1 MHKTAM
7 MNGEIFFS
15 TYSKYFKNNNVTVLD
30 IGSQDLNG
38 SLKKICPKEFKYIGL
53 DFEDAKGVDIV
64 LENPY
69 NFPFNDQ
76 SIDIV
81 VSSSCFEHSEMF
93 WLTFLEILRILK
105 PNGIFYLNAPSDGQ
119 FHRYPV
125 DCWRFYPD
133 SGQALVKWAKKS
145 GYKPILLE
153 CFTQFGGSWQD
164 YVAIFLK
171 DYTKKNIYK
180 DRIIFKKRDFENGM
194 IDDQYKLFNETT
206 FTQNERRINLRS
218 FKGILKKLLPVQ
230 KLKRLLKLNPKV

>member
-1 MHKTAM
+1 MHETAM
-7 MNGEIFFS
+7 KNGEIFFS

-30 IGSQDLNG
+30 IGSQNVNG
-38 SLKKICPKEFKYIGL
+38 SLKQICPKKFKYIGL

-64 LENPY
+64 LQDPY
-69 NFPFNDQ
+69 NFPFDDQ
-76 SIDIV
+76 SVDIV

-105 PNGIFYLNAPSDGQ
+105 PNGIFYLNAPSDGH

-145 GYKPILLE
+145 GYNPILME
-153 CFTQFGGSWQD
+153 SFIQTGGIWQD

-171 DYTKKNIYK
+171 DFTKRSIYK

-194 IDDQYKLFNETT
+194 FNDQYELLNVTT
-206 FTQNERRINLRS
+206 LTQNERKINLRS
-218 FKGILKKLLPVQ
+218 FKGIVKKILPIQ
-230 KLKRLLKLNPKV
+230 KLKKYLKLNF

>member
-7 MNGEIFFS
+7 MNGENFFS
-15 TYSKYFKNNNVTVLD
+15 TYSKYYKDTNVSVLD
-30 IGSQDLNG
+30 IGSQDVNG
-38 SLKKICPKEFKYIGL
+38 SLKQICPKEFKYIGL

-64 LENPY
+64 LQDPY
-69 NFPFNDQ
+69 NFPFDDQ
-76 SIDIV
+76 SVDIV

-105 PNGIFYLNAPSDGQ
+105 PNGIFYLNAPSDGH

-145 GYKPILLE
+145 GYNPILME
-153 CFTQFGGSWQD
+153 SFIQTGGIWQD

-171 DYTKKNIYK
+171 DFTKRSIYK

-194 IDDQYKLFNETT
+194 FNDQYELLNVTT
-206 FTQNERRINLRS
+206 LTQNERKINLRS
-218 FKGILKKLLPVQ
+218 FKGIVKKILPIQ
-230 KLKRLLKLNPKV
+230 KLKKYLKLNF